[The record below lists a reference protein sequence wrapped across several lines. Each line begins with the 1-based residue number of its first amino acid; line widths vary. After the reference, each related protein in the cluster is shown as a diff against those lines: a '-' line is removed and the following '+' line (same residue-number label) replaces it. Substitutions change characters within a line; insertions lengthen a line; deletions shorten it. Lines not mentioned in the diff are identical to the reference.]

1 MQLSDILGDIPFFA
15 QFAEHKFA
23 DYTLKLIS
31 LQYSDKSM
39 FRYVSTAIQFPK
51 IDSNYYITKHHAQI
65 DRSYNLK
72 LTIFKIKSAFNQ

>member
-15 QFAEHKFA
+15 QFAEHKFT

-39 FRYVSTAIQFPK
+39 FRHVLSAIQFPK

-65 DRSYNLK
+65 DRSYLKFETDNL
-72 LTIFKIKSAFNQ
+72 